1 MDYMTWRFYKIKQM
15 YDDIRDIRAMMLFDV
30 YVVIIIQC
38 LLNMTWRA
46 CGNRGCNMRCAHYM
60 VLLYTIILNNKLIH
74 AQTMHTYWRCV
85 LPNTCNGF
93 FYLPWFCCRYNWFSI
108 QTCVFGRICYI
119 IKGCGFLFHLG
130 CVHNHGSYFSKDY
143 KYLT

>member
-1 MDYMTWRFYKIKQM
+1 MDYMTWRLYKIKQM

-60 VLLYTIILNNKLIH
+60 VLLYTLILNNKLIH
-74 AQTMHTYWRCV
+74 AQTMHNYCKMCFAQYLEW
-85 LPNTCNGF
+85 L
-93 FYLPWFCCRYNWFSI
+93 FYLSWFQYRNNWFSI
-108 QTCVFGRICYI
+108 EPYVFGWILYI
-119 IKGCGFLFHLG
+119 SKGCGFLFHIY
-130 CVHNHGSYFSKDY
+130 CEHNYGSY
-143 KYLT
+143 LATH